1 MRFLF
6 LFVFLFSNLSI
17 NAVAST
23 NLRLVCNFE
32 NYSNI
37 GYSED
42 WGKSWIPEQ
51 QNYNIVADKI
61 YAIGNG
67 SGNITKDNSE
77 RIEFKIEKTAKRK
90 DDGYVLG
97 VYFRTTNLIMTRI
110 KFNSGFKDSGY
121 IKGKCTEEELEFGR
135 DLVNKSDIEF
145 AGSYDYSIIC
155 EDKNWKREANNKYF
169 CGKEFNLNS
178 YFSTSGKFEGHY
190 VAKDQQGKSF
200 DGKYKLN
207 TSKKITDEN
216 KIDLFWVD
224 QWGQGKLTI
233 ETSDRWKSFNG
244 TFYIGDKP
252 FGKWNGTI
260 DDNYKLD
267 SPLYSF
273 IKSQLFASAAGN
285 SDAGSGLASAK
296 NKCVEL
302 GFEAGTEKYGDC
314 VMKLL
319 GN

>member
-23 NLRLVCNFE
+23 NLRLVCNSE

-42 WGKSWIPEQ
+42 WGKSWIPEE

-61 YAIGNG
+61 YAIGGG

-77 RIEFKIEKTAKRK
+77 RIEFKIEPQQKRK
-90 DDGYVLG
+90 DGGHVLG

-110 KFNSGFKDSGY
+110 KFSSGYENSGY

-135 DLVNKSDIEF
+135 DLANKSEIEF

-155 EDKNWKREANNKYF
+155 EDKNWKRKANNKYF
-169 CGKEFNLNS
+169 CGKEFDLNS
-178 YFSTSGKFEGHY
+178 YISTAEKFGGHY
-190 VAKDQQGKSF
+190 VAKDQKGKTF

-216 KIDLFWVD
+216 NMDLFWVD
-224 QWGQGKLTI
+224 QWGKGRLVLNSFDKWQSFEGVWYVDGK
-233 ETSDRWKSFNG
+233 E
-244 TFYIGDKP
+244 
-252 FGKWNGTI
+252 FGKWGGKVTS
-260 DDNYKLD
+260 DSKLD
-267 SPLYSF
+267 SPFYVF
-273 IKSQLFASAAGN
+273 IKSQLSAPAAGKN
-285 SDAGSGLASAK
+285 GDGSALASAE

-314 VMKLL
+314 VMKLF